1 MGIRSK
7 LVEEAAELIAAASQ
21 LKTKPRDKKA
31 RKKEFIKEMADLQV
45 QLTINVGKLEGDELD
60 LYRNQLKIKIKRYG
74 NRGKKK

>member
-74 NRGKKK
+74 NGGKKK

>member
-45 QLTINVGKLEGDELD
+45 QLTINVDKLKGDD
-60 LYRNQLKIKIKRYG
+60 ADIYRNQLKIKIKMYG